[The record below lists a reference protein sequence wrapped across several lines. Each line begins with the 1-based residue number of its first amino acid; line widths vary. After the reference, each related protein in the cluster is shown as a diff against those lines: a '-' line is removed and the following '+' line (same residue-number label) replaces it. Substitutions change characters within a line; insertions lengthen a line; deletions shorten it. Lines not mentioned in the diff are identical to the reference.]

1 MYGIDLNGKVAVV
14 TGSEGGIGSAVMGLL
29 EEAGATCVGL
39 DMPDLD
45 KPRYHSINVTNEAD
59 VEAVFAWV
67 KQNFGRVDILVNS
80 AGILGDKSFLG
91 TSMDL
96 FDKCVAVNLRGT
108 FMCMQQAGRMMK
120 AQGDGGVIINLSSVA
135 REGNRGQAAYS
146 ATKAAVS
153 ALTAVAGKELGK
165 HGIRSYSLAPS
176 LVNTPM
182 IDDVPDD
189 LQGMMASLSAFGR
202 KGEPDDIAK
211 AVLML
216 CSDLAGFITA
226 ETITVGGLHLP

>member
-1 MYGIDLNGKVAVV
+1 MYGIDLKGKVAVV
-14 TGSEGGIGSAVMGLL
+14 TGSEGGIGTAVMDLL
-29 EEAGATCVGL
+29 EVAGATCVGL
-39 DMPDLD
+39 DVPDLD
-45 KPRYHSINVTNEAD
+45 KPNYHKIDVTDEVN
-59 VEAVFAWV
+59 VEAVFNWV
-67 KQNFGRVDILVNS
+67 IQQFGRVDILVNS

-146 ATKAAVS
+146 ATKAGVS

-165 HGIRSYSLAPS
+165 YGIRSYSLAPS

-182 IDDVPDD
+182 IDEVPDD
-189 LQGMMASLSAFGR
+189 LQSMMASLSAFGR